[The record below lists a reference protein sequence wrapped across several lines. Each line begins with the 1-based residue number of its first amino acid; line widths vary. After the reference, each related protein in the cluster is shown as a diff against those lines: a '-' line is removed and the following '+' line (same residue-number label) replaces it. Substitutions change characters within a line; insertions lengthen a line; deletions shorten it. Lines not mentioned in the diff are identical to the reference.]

1 MICAFDDTQRG
12 AIHSNL
18 SLCYLRLK
26 DYAMA
31 VTHADVAMALR
42 PGWEKGYFRHGE
54 VAFEQR
60 DYATALKDYEEAVKC
75 APNDA
80 ALNHRVK
87 LAKEA
92 TEGFYFR
99 QLLPGRDICV
109 DAKNPVEAQIFG
121 AAVQMQNF
129 VYLVGDAR
137 TRQCAVIDACWDVD
151 GIIAVAKRDKMSITR
166 AVATHYHFDHVGGK
180 PPPPF
185 DALGIEVPGIKQLEA
200 LGLPVHVQEEDAVKL
215 AEIGV
220 KESSMTLHRDGDV
233 LRVGG
238 VRLRLVHTPGHS
250 PGSMLVVVDGDNPG
264 APGGGA
270 GIVVSGD
277 TIFPGSCGR
286 LDLPDADKERMFH
299 SLAKCA
305 SSLRDEMTVYPGHN
319 YNGASST
326 IAKEK
331 RDGLLRPFT
340 KTQWEAMMGGK

>member
-12 AIHSNL
+12 TIHSNL

-31 VTHADVAMALR
+31 ITHADVAMALR

-109 DAKNPVEAQIFG
+109 NAKNPVEAQIFG

-129 VYLVGDAR
+129 IYLVGDAR

-151 GIIAVAKRDKMSITR
+151 GII
-166 AVATHYHFDHVGGK
+166 
-180 PPPPF
+180 
-185 DALGIEVPGIKQLEA
+185 
-200 LGLPVHVQEEDAVKL
+200 
-215 AEIGV
+215 
-220 KESSMTLHRDGDV
+220 
-233 LRVGG
+233 
-238 VRLRLVHTPGHS
+238 
-250 PGSMLVVVDGDNPG
+250 
-264 APGGGA
+264 
-270 GIVVSGD
+270 
-277 TIFPGSCGR
+277 
-286 LDLPDADKERMFH
+286 
-299 SLAKCA
+299 
-305 SSLRDEMTVYPGHN
+305 HN
-319 YNGASST
+319 GW
-326 IAKEK
+326 
-331 RDGLLRPFT
+331 R
-340 KTQWEAMMGGK
+340 QQ